1 MDTER
6 HQFDIRKLPLKLFF
20 LIFVTM
26 KNEVQDLIKKGVD
39 CCEKAEFEKGVNYF
53 AKALL
58 ADPKNALAL
67 HNRARA
73 LSRIGK
79 IKLALVDFKALTI
92 QFPQNASFLADYAVA
107 LHLDNQNEQAA
118 LLFEQALALEPTNP
132 YRYASRA
139 YFKDRTGDFEGA
151 IQDYEKAIELDP
163 EDAIALNNKGLI
175 EEKLG
180 YKERANKSFDK
191 SNALVGYNPAEKMKE
206 KHSAP
211 NFSQVQKPPSKKR
224 NNRWTIIK
232 AVFTKVGF
240 KDFASFTKTLIGK
253 KNKQ

>member
-1 MDTER
+1 
-6 HQFDIRKLPLKLFF
+6 
-20 LIFVTM
+20 M
-26 KNEVQDLIKKGVD
+26 KNEVEDLIKKGVD
-39 CCEKAEFEKGVNYF
+39 CCEKALEKDKQNT
-53 AKALL
+53 
-58 ADPKNALAL
+58 LAL

-92 QFPQNASFLADYAVA
+92 QSPQNASFIADYAVA
-107 LHLDNQNEQAA
+107 LHLDDQNEQAA

-163 EDAIALNNKGLI
+163 EDAISLNNKGLI

-191 SNALVGYNPAEKMKE
+191 SNTLVGYNPAEKAKE

-211 NFSQVQKPPSKKR
+211 NFSQVQKTSSKDQ

-232 AVFTKVGF
+232 SVFTKEGF
-240 KDFASFTKTLIGK
+240 KDFASFTKTLITK
-253 KNKQ
+253 KDKA

>member
-1 MDTER
+1 
-6 HQFDIRKLPLKLFF
+6 
-20 LIFVTM
+20 M
-26 KNEVQDLIKKGVD
+26 KNEVEELIKKGVD
-39 CCEKAEFEKGVNYF
+39 CCEKAEFEQGVKYF
-53 AKALL
+53 DKAL
-58 ADPKNALAL
+58 AENSQHTLAL

-79 IKLALVDFKALTI
+79 MKLALVDFKALTI
-92 QFPQNASFLADYAVA
+92 QFPQNASFIADYAVA
-107 LHLDNQNEQAA
+107 LHLDNQNEEAA

-132 YRYASRA
+132 YRYSSRA

-180 YKERANKSFDK
+180 YKERANSSFDK
-191 SNALVGYNPAEKMKE
+191 SNALVGYNPAKKAKE

-211 NFSQVQKPPSKKR
+211 NFSQVQKPSSKEP
-224 NNRWTIIK
+224 NNRWAIIK
-232 AVFTKVGF
+232 SVFTKEGF
-240 KDFASFTKTLIGK
+240 KDFASFTKTLIAK
-253 KNKQ
+253 KDKA

>member
-1 MDTER
+1 
-6 HQFDIRKLPLKLFF
+6 
-20 LIFVTM
+20 M
-26 KNEVQDLIKKGVD
+26 KNQVEELIKKGVD
-39 CCEKAEFEKGVNYF
+39 CCEKAEFEQGVNYF
-53 AKALL
+53 DKALL

-79 IKLALVDFKALTI
+79 ITLALVDFKALTV
-92 QFPQNASFLADYAVA
+92 QFPQNASFIADYAVA

-151 IQDYEKAIELDP
+151 ILDYEKAIELDP
-163 EDAIALNNKGLI
+163 EDAISLNNKGLI

-191 SNALVGYNPAEKMKE
+191 SNRIVGYKPTEKIKE
-206 KHSAP
+206 RYSVP
-211 NFSQVQKPPSKKR
+211 DFSGLNKQSTKGK
-224 NNRWTIIK
+224 NNRWAIIK
-232 AVFTKVGF
+232 SVFTKEGF
-240 KDFASFTKTLIGK
+240 KDFTHFTKTLLIKKGK
-253 KNKQ
+253 A

>member
-1 MDTER
+1 ME
-6 HQFDIRKLPLKLFF
+6 
-20 LIFVTM
+20 
-26 KNEVQDLIKKGVD
+26 NEIEALVRKGVE
-39 CCEKAEFEKGVNYF
+39 CCENAEFEQGVKYF
-53 AKALL
+53 DKAL
-58 ADPKNALAL
+58 AKDSQHTLAL

-79 IKLALVDFKALTI
+79 LKLALVDFKALTV

-107 LHLDNQNEQAA
+107 LHLDSQNEQAA

-191 SNALVGYNPAEKMKE
+191 SNSLVGYNPSEKAKE

-211 NFSQVQKPPSKKR
+211 NFSQVQKPSSKEQNKR
-224 NNRWTIIK
+224 WAIIK
-232 AVFTKVGF
+232 SVFTKEGF
-240 KDFASFTKTLIGK
+240 KDFASFTKTLIEK
-253 KNKQ
+253 KDKE

>member
-1 MDTER
+1 ME
-6 HQFDIRKLPLKLFF
+6 
-20 LIFVTM
+20 
-26 KNEVQDLIKKGVD
+26 NEIEALVRKGVE
-39 CCEKAEFEKGVNYF
+39 CCENAEFEQGVKYF
-53 AKALL
+53 DKAL
-58 ADPKNALAL
+58 AKDSQHTLAL

-79 IKLALVDFKALTI
+79 MKLALVDFKALTI
-92 QFPQNASFLADYAVA
+92 QFPQNASFIADYAVA
-107 LHLDNQNEQAA
+107 LHLDNQNEQAV

-139 YFKDRTGDFEGA
+139 YFKDRTGDSEGA

-191 SNALVGYNPAEKMKE
+191 SNSIVGYNPSEKAKE
-206 KHSAP
+206 KKSAP
-211 NFSQVQKPPSKKR
+211 NFSQVQKPSSKEQNKR
-224 NNRWTIIK
+224 WAIIK
-232 AVFTKVGF
+232 SVFTKEGF
-240 KDFASFTKTLIGK
+240 KDFTSFTKTLIEK
-253 KNKQ
+253 KDKE

>member
-1 MDTER
+1 
-6 HQFDIRKLPLKLFF
+6 
-20 LIFVTM
+20 M
-26 KNEVQDLIKKGVD
+26 KNEVEELIKKGVD
-39 CCEKAEFEKGVNYF
+39 CCEKAEFEQGVKYLD
-53 AKALL
+53 KAL
-58 ADPKNALAL
+58 AVDSQNALGL

-79 IKLALVDFKALTI
+79 MKLALVDFKALTI
-92 QFPQNASFLADYAVA
+92 QFPQNASFIADYAVA
-107 LHLDNQNEQAA
+107 LHLDNQNEQAV

-139 YFKDRTGDFEGA
+139 YFKDRTGDSEGA

-191 SNALVGYNPAEKMKE
+191 SNSLVGYNPSEKAKE

-211 NFSQVQKPPSKKR
+211 NFSQVQKPSSKEQNKR
-224 NNRWTIIK
+224 WAIIK
-232 AVFTKVGF
+232 SVFTKEGF
-240 KDFASFTKTLIGK
+240 KDFASFTKTLIEK
-253 KNKQ
+253 KDKE